1 MCLSDKGY
9 TMSDANSR
17 SCGRVERG
25 SVSSNGDPGRPDRP
39 PDGVDASDGTDGAG
53 GFAGAVPAIAGTVLP
68 LNAHTGDSGA
78 VYFLGFGFLVGLA
91 AIYYGAK
98 RWRVGQLLRN
108 TATER
113 IRSVAAGRT
122 EVDGVCRD
130 VGLTHEQPYADGQCV
145 YRHWHVE
152 EYERTGGENNN
163 REWKTV
169 DAGTDVAPF
178 FVEDDTGRILVD
190 TTQAPYFEIS
200 EENSYSTTVGA
211 GDEPPEEVRSFS
223 PYDDSPAERLEG
235 TAVGRMM
242 ETALGADTT
251 ERMLEGA
258 ADEDAEAGADADA
271 ARERALEQHVDDR
284 VLDEDGRLREDV
296 TAAELQQAVDDTA
309 EFGPSDLLG
318 GMATGDGA
326 DGDDGS
332 EPTDDEQRAEA
343 IVRELG
349 GTGEAGDMGT
359 GASLASRLIDAALDA
374 ATGGRLGSSWGGSG
388 RLFGTQGSPD
398 SSNRRRYSHEVLP
411 VDEDVYVFGGT
422 EPRPEATGSNE
433 DRLAL
438 GVDSGTGQFIV
449 SDRDE
454 SGIVEQYTHRGPL
467 YTLAGVVV
475 STACLYGL
483 LWAFGVA

>member
-1 MCLSDKGY
+1 
-9 TMSDANSR
+9 MSDANSR
-17 SCGRVERG
+17 RSSRSEREAV
-25 SVSSNGDPGRPDRP
+25 SSSNGGSGRPDRP
-39 PDGVDASDGTDGAG
+39 PNGPGATDGADGSG
-53 GFAGAVPAIAGTVLP
+53 GVAAAVPAVAGAVLP

-169 DAGTDVAPF
+169 DVGTDVAPF

-190 TTQAPYFEIS
+190 TTQAPHFEIS
-200 EENSYSTTVGA
+200 GENSYSTTVGA
-211 GDEPPEEVRSFS
+211 GDEPPAEVRSFS
-223 PYDDSPAERLEG
+223 PYGDSPSERLEG
-235 TAVGRMM
+235 TAAGWLM
-242 ETALGADTT
+242 ETAFGSDTT
-251 ERMLEGA
+251 ERMLEEADRAQA
-258 ADEDAEAGADADA
+258 ADGDEGTDAEA
-271 ARERALEQHVDDR
+271 ARQQALEQYVDDQ
-284 VLDEDGRLREDV
+284 VLDEEGRLREDV
-296 TAAELQQAVDDTA
+296 TAAELQQAIDDDMA
-309 EFGPSDLLG
+309 DFGPSDLLG
-318 GMATGDGA
+318 GTAPVDEEGA
-326 DGDDGS
+326 DGSKPAD
-332 EPTDDEQRAEA
+332 EDEQRAEA
-343 IVRELG
+343 IVQELG
-349 GTGEAGDMGT
+349 GTGEAGSMGT
-359 GASLASRLIDAALDA
+359 GTSLAGGLIDTALGA
-374 ATGGRLGSSWGGSG
+374 ATDGRLGSSGGG
-388 RLFGTQGSPD
+388 GGGLFGTGGSP
-398 SSNRRRYSHEVLP
+398 STSNRRRYTHEVLP
-411 VDEDVYVFGGT
+411 VGEEVYVFGGT
-422 EPRPEATGSNE
+422 ELRPEAAGSNE
-433 DRLAL
+433 ERLKL

-454 SGIVEQYTHRGPL
+454 SGIAKHYTRRGPL

-475 STACLYGL
+475 SAACLYGL
-483 LWAFGVA
+483 LSAFGVA

>member
-1 MCLSDKGY
+1 MCLPDKGY

-39 PDGVDASDGTDGAG
+39 PDGFDAGDGTDGAG
-53 GFAGAVPAIAGTVLP
+53 GFAGAVSAITGTVLP

-91 AIYYGAK
+91 AIYHGAK

-130 VGLTHEQPYADGQCV
+130 AGLTHEQPYADGECV
-145 YRHWHVE
+145 YRHWRVE
-152 EYERTGGENNN
+152 EYERTGGENDD
-163 REWKTV
+163 REWQTV

-200 EENSYSTTVGA
+200 EENSYSTTVVA

-242 ETALGADTT
+242 ETALGADTM

-258 ADEDAEAGADADA
+258 ADEGVEAGADADA
-271 ARERALEQHVDDR
+271 ARERALEQH
-284 VLDEDGRLREDV
+284 
-296 TAAELQQAVDDTA
+296 VDDTA

-326 DGDDGS
+326 DGDDGA

-359 GASLASRLIDAALDA
+359 GASLARRLIDAALDA
-374 ATGGRLGSSWGGSG
+374 ATGGRLGSSWGGGG

-454 SGIVEQYTHRGPL
+454 SGIVEQYTRRGPL